1 LQRGLPIEATHTF
14 LEGGEVYITLKKS
27 GRNQDFFTSFKNKNI
42 AGMRGYHYGFANFN
56 ADPKFLTN
64 NFNMIL
70 LDNNADSIKLIL
82 RDRIDLAV
90 VTKMFL
96 NRYLKDHPG
105 AQGQLLVSKR
115 FDQIY
120 AHRILVRRSFTP
132 GAKYMEQLLIKLA
145 GIPKLKN
152 RSGPLTDLWKRW
164 GVTE

>member
-1 LQRGLPIEATHTF
+1 MQRGLPIEATHTF

-42 AGMRGYHYGFANFN
+42 AG
-56 ADPKFLTN
+56 
-64 NFNMIL
+64 
-70 LDNNADSIKLIL
+70 SIKLIL

-132 GAKYMEQLLIKLA
+132 GAKYMEQLLPNL
-145 GIPKLKN
+145 LLE
-152 RSGPLTDLWKRW
+152 S
-164 GVTE
+164 V

>member
-42 AGMRGYHYGFANFN
+42 AG
-56 ADPKFLTN
+56 
-64 NFNMIL
+64 
-70 LDNNADSIKLIL
+70 SIKLIL